1 MYNAKLAARLTE
13 RLAARR
19 RFLKAAGALALG
31 CLVPGALRA
40 ASTVPIAD
48 SHSHVGLITSRAAD
62 WSLKTQM
69 QESGV
74 MLLAWALVGDGRWA
88 HRTNAGIKQFKEPV
102 SGDQIAYFRQKLSI
116 MRSYLSH
123 TGLEFVQTPAD
134 IDAARAGA
142 PHVAITLEGAGFTED
157 GLELLD
163 EAHAQGLRHLQLVHY
178 IKNGIGDIQTEPP
191 VHNGLT
197 ELGAN
202 VIKSCNR
209 LGILVDLAHSPAA
222 NVDRALEVSS
232 VPMIW
237 SHSAIT
243 SEHYDWRRS
252 SGYSRLLYIDYAKKI
267 AQSGGAVGLWALRAT
282 VKNSPEGYATEL
294 LRMADLIGPEHV
306 MFGTDT
312 DGMGTG
318 AVMEN
323 LDDLRK
329 VADILQERGVDDKT
343 LKAICFDNYAR
354 CLKGAMQA
362 RTAT

>member
-1 MYNAKLAARLTE
+1 MHNAKFAARST
-13 RLAARR
+13 ARR
-19 RFLKAAGALALG
+19 QFLKASGALTLG
-31 CLVPGALRA
+31 CLVPGTLRA
-40 ASTVPIAD
+40 ASTIPIAD
-48 SHSHVGLITSRAAD
+48 SHTHIGLLTSKGAD
-62 WSLKTQM
+62 WSLKAQM

-74 MLLAWALVGDGRWA
+74 MLLAWAIVGDGRWSR
-88 HRTNAGIKQFKEPV
+88 RTSAGIKQFSEPV
-102 SGDQIAYFRQKLSI
+102 AGEQIAYFRQKLSS
-116 MRSYLSH
+116 MHSYLSY
-123 TGLEFVQTPAD
+123 TGLDCVRTPAD

-142 PHVAITLEGAGFTED
+142 PHAVITLEGGGFVED
-157 GLELLD
+157 GLEFLD
-163 EAHAQGLRHLQLVHY
+163 EAYAKGLRHLQLVHY

-202 VIKSCNR
+202 TIKSCNR

-222 NVDRALEVSS
+222 NVDRALEVSGA
-232 VPMIW
+232 PMIW

-243 SEHYDWRRS
+243 GEHYDWHRS
-252 SGYSRLLYIDYAKKI
+252 SAYSRLLYIDYAKKI
-267 AQSGGAVGLWALRAT
+267 AQRGGAVGLWALRAT

-294 LRMADLIGPEHV
+294 MRMADLIGPEHV

-312 DGMGTG
+312 DGMGTS

-329 VADILQERGVDDKT
+329 VADALQERGVDDKT
-343 LKAICFDNYAR
+343 LRAICFDNYAR